1 MPVLKILTYPDER
14 LRQVS
19 SPVQQFDAAFQRR
32 VDDLEET
39 RLAGPG
45 AVGIAAPQVGWF
57 ERVVIV
63 DVSGRRKTRSHG
75 HLILVNPEITEW
87 DGYAVGREGC
97 LSVPDY
103 TGNVIRA
110 EKIHLQA
117 LDREGNALSF
127 DMDGFEARAVQH
139 EMDHIDGLLFLDRL
153 VSRRQDLFQRKVYKS
168 TLLRGWPKLL
178 FLLIFIRAGAF
189 LGEGLLHLGP

>member
-1 MPVLKILTYPDER
+1 MAVLEILTYPDER

-19 SPVQQFDAAFQRR
+19 VSVETFDEALNRHIS
-32 VDDLEET
+32 DLEDT

-45 AVGIAAPQVGWF
+45 AVGIAAPQIGWF

-63 DVSGRRKTRSHG
+63 DVSGRKKTRNHG
-75 HLILVNPEITEW
+75 YLVLVNPEITKWE
-87 DGYAVGREGC
+87 GYAVGREGC

-110 EKIHLQA
+110 EKIHLIAHNPQGE
-117 LDREGNALSF
+117 RMEF

-139 EMDHIDGLLFLDRL
+139 EMDHLDGMLFLDRL
-153 VSRRQDLFQRKVYKS
+153 VSRRQDLFRRKVYK
-168 TLLRGWPKLL
+168 
-178 FLLIFIRAGAF
+178 
-189 LGEGLLHLGP
+189 E